1 MRKLLDINN
10 PVMRFLVAL
19 FDLIVLSVLWVVFSL
34 PVFTM
39 GAASA
44 ALYHAVYHHVRKG
57 EDYIWSSFFDAF
69 KANFKRQTLAWLVA
83 LGILA
88 VLTFDAI
95 VFRSIYLQ
103 GKPFGWV
110 YYAVLVLLAFAVTW
124 TVYLAAYGARFN
136 GSVKDVLRFSFI
148 LFRAHPIL
156 LLCVMVLVVGGI
168 ALALTVAPLM
178 IIIPAGVYWGST
190 FPLEAAFRKHMQ
202 PEDLERVQ
210 RGED

>member
-19 FDLIVLSVLWVVFSL
+19 FDLIALSVLWVVFSL

-83 LGILA
+83 LDILA

>member
-57 EDYIWSSFFDAF
+57 EDYIWSSFFNAF

-95 VFRSIYLQ
+95 VFRSIYLA

-210 RGED
+210 RGDD

>member
-19 FDLIVLSVLWVVFSL
+19 FDLIALSVLWVVFSL

-95 VFRSIYLQ
+95 VFRSIYLA

-110 YYAVLVLLAFAVTW
+110 YYAVLVLLAFALTW

-148 LFRAHPIL
+148 LFRVHPIL

-168 ALALTVAPLM
+168 ALSLTVAPLM

-210 RGED
+210 RGDD

>member
-10 PVMRFLVAL
+10 PVMRFLVVL
-19 FDLIVLSVLWVVFSL
+19 FDLIALSVLWVVFSL

>member
-19 FDLIVLSVLWVVFSL
+19 FDLIALSVLWVVFSL

-57 EDYIWSSFFDAF
+57 EDYLWSSFFDAF

-95 VFRSIYLQ
+95 VFRSIYLA

-210 RGED
+210 RGDD

>member
-19 FDLIVLSVLWVVFSL
+19 FDLIALSVLWVVFSL

-95 VFRSIYLQ
+95 VFRSIYLA

-110 YYAVLVLLAFAVTW
+110 YYAVLVLLAFALTW

-210 RGED
+210 RGDD

>member
-19 FDLIVLSVLWVVFSL
+19 FDLIALSVLWVVFSL

-95 VFRSIYLQ
+95 VFRSIYLA

-110 YYAVLVLLAFAVTW
+110 YYAVLVLLAFALTW

-168 ALALTVAPLM
+168 ALSLTVAPLM

-210 RGED
+210 RGDD

>member
-19 FDLIVLSVLWVVFSL
+19 FDLIALSVLWVVFSL

>member
-10 PVMRFLVAL
+10 PIMRTLISI
-19 FDLIVLSVLWVVFSL
+19 FDLIALSIFWVVFSM
-34 PVFTM
+34 PIVTM

-44 ALYHAVYHHVRKG
+44 ALYHAVYQHVRKG
-57 EDYIWSSFFDAF
+57 DDYLWSSFWSAF
-69 KANFKRQTLAWLVA
+69 KSNFKRSTLVWLVP
-83 LGILA
+83 LGILI

-110 YYAVLVLLAFAVTW
+110 YYVVLVIITFVLTW
-124 TVYLAAYGARFN
+124 TIYLAAYGARFN
-136 GSVKDVLRFSFI
+136 GTVKDVLKYSWI
-148 LFRAHPIL
+148 
-156 LLCVMVLVVGGI
+156 GI
-168 ALALTVAPLM
+168 
-178 IIIPAGVYWGST
+178 YWGST
-190 FPLEAAFRKHMQ
+190 FPMEAIFKKHMR

>member
-19 FDLIVLSVLWVVFSL
+19 FDLIALSVLWIVFSL

-95 VFRSIYLQ
+95 VFRSIYLA